1 MGEEQVVQ
9 TALTWGDTSER
20 KNRQFFVS
28 TTTISTTLSTQ
39 SFCFDQSNTVSMM
52 LLCAFSRKKRTLDW
66 GVFDKK
72 NLGIDASP
80 SLKEGKFSV
89 AQEELDPWRRSLKLS
104 LRPLSARRSS
114 S

>member
-1 MGEEQVVQ
+1 
-9 TALTWGDTSER
+9 
-20 KNRQFFVS
+20 
-28 TTTISTTLSTQ
+28 
-39 SFCFDQSNTVSMM
+39 MM

-89 AQEELDPWRRSLKLS
+89 AQEELDPLDKEVSKLI
-104 LRPLSARRSS
+104 L
-114 S
+114 